1 MYTTLAIHH
10 VLCNRERT
18 MISISTIYKAHDDI
32 RPHVLRTPLV
42 AAQSLS
48 SPERQVRMKL
58 ESLQPIGAFKLRGAV
73 NAIMKLSSEQLQRG
87 VVCASTGN
95 HGRALAYAAQ
105 LFGCRATVCMSS
117 LVPSNKVQAIETLG
131 ADIRINGNSQDE
143 AQELVNQ
150 LVANEGM
157 TEIPPFDHADIIA
170 GQGTIGLEIIEDWPE
185 VDTILVGLSGG
196 GLLSGIALAV
206 KSLKPDI
213 HVIGI
218 SPERGAAM
226 AASLQAGQETEVE
239 ELATLADSLGGG
251 IGVNN
256 QFTFS
261 LTQRLVDE
269 VVLLNEAQIA
279 AGMRHLFWQERLVT
293 EGAAAV
299 GAALLVDPGL
309 EKQYSKMIGR
319 NVALIIS
326 GQNIDMQ
333 QFTQLVCDPPG
344 STDNQSSGVSN
355 A

>member
-1 MYTTLAIHH
+1 MIVIAMYTALAIQGF
-10 VLCNRERT
+10 LCNRARI
-18 MISISTIYKAHDDI
+18 MIPVSTIVKAHADI
-32 RPHVLRTPLV
+32 RPHVLRSPLLV
-42 AAQSLS
+42 AQSLS

-73 NAIMKLSSEQLQRG
+73 NAVMQLSPKQLQRG

-95 HGRALAYAAQ
+95 HGRALAHAAQ
-105 LFGCRATVCMSS
+105 LFGARATVCMSS
-117 LVPSNKVQAIETLG
+117 LVPSNKVTAIERLG

-143 AQELVNQ
+143 AQALVDQ

-206 KSLKPDI
+206 KSVNPDI
-213 HVIGI
+213 RVIGI

-226 AASLQAGQETEVE
+226 AASLQAGKETEVE
-239 ELATLADSLGGG
+239 ELPTLADSLGGG

-261 LTQRLVDE
+261 MTQALADE
-269 VVLLNEAQIA
+269 VVLLTEAQIA
-279 AGMRHLFWQERLVT
+279 AGMRHLFWQERLVS

-299 GAALLVDPGL
+299 GAALLIDAEL
-309 EKQYSKMIGR
+309 ESRYCSLIGR

-333 QFTQLVCDPPG
+333 QFMQV
-344 STDNQSSGVSN
+344 VSDGHD
-355 A
+355 